1 MNYTKPL
8 EEGKFSS
15 YLDLNMNNFIS
26 NQRLSNLIEEDK
38 SFVELSK
45 VIKVT
50 LQQNV
55 EKSLSVSLKQSIVTS
70 ENKLDIDCSLLN

>member
-1 MNYTKPL
+1 M
-8 EEGKFSS
+8 FSS

-70 ENKLDIDCSLLN
+70 ENKLDIDC

>member
-26 NQRLSNLIEEDK
+26 NQGLSNLIEEDK

-50 LQQNV
+50 LQRNV